1 MDEAERL
8 LKGYRSA
15 IQNYEFARRNT
26 RADLVQRL
34 RSVNAETSPYA
45 NEVVRPWCNEA
56 ADRIEAQAR
65 EIAWLTRNL
74 SKCDQMLAGSM
85 KSSDLFQNERD
96 AAIKRVGELEGTLK
110 LTTDEMKFQTK
121 FASEQAAIAEKAE
134 TDLAAARADIERKDT
149 IIELVKQDHAA
160 MNARL
165 VDALIE
171 IERRGAALREI
182 TERRPLDVMAAS
194 YIAAKALAPKETN
207 NG

>member
-1 MDEAERL
+1 MTDTPDALTHDLILKYGRWLDTGKHNVDSPQRRAFFEERDAIHAR
-8 LKGYRSA
+8 LK
-15 IQNYEFARRNT
+15 
-26 RADLVQRL
+26 
-34 RSVNAETSPYA
+34 
-45 NEVVRPWCNEA
+45 
-56 ADRIEAQAR
+56 
-65 EIAWLTRNL
+65 
-74 SKCDQMLAGSM
+74 AG
-85 KSSDLFQNERD
+85 D
-96 AAIKRVGELEGTLK
+96 AAIKRVAELEKELDNAHALHRKGI
-110 LTTDEMKFQTK
+110 DAHIE
-121 FASEQAAIAEKAE
+121 AHVAAKS
-134 TDLAAARADIERKDT
+134 DLAAARADIERKDT

>member
-96 AAIKRVGELEGTLK
+96 ALKARVAELESNLEATARDWDAEV
-110 LTTDEMKFQTK
+110 TR
-121 FASEQAAIAEKAE
+121 ANAINSAWH
-134 TDLAAARADIERKDT
+134 L
-149 IIELVKQDHAA
+149 L
-160 MNARL
+160 N
-165 VDALIE
+165 
-171 IERRGAALREI
+171 AAL
-182 TERRPLDVMAAS
+182 TGD
-194 YIAAKALAPKETN
+194 KTN
-207 NG
+207 G